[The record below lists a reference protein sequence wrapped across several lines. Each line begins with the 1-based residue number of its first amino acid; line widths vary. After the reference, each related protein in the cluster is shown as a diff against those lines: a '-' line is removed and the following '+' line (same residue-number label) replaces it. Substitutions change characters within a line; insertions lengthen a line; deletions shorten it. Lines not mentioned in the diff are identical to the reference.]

1 MDQPN
6 DWKYCQSDHTSTSD
20 CPSPGYTNLR
30 THHSQTWDLE
40 LDSAL
45 LFLSMQVSIDVLRH
59 FLQTVVQTAYP
70 PLRGPIPQGLNAVR
84 TASLWVDVTLQKHRR
99 MPKETNQ
106 SKK

>member
-1 MDQPN
+1 MNGPAE
-6 DWKYCQSDHTSTSD
+6 WLKILPVRSHMSTSD

-30 THHSQTWDLE
+30 THPAQTWDLE

-45 LFLSMQVSIDVLRH
+45 LFLSMRVSIDVYVISYKLWSKLLTLLQEGP
-59 FLQTVVQTAYP
+59 FLKELFGQHH
-70 PLRGPIPQGLNAVR
+70 
-84 TASLWVDVTLQKHRR
+84 WVDVTLQTHRR